1 MGGDLMPEPLTDK
14 MTAFLNEVF
23 PAVIAL
29 KRPNGSI
36 QVIPVWFEYR
46 DGYFWLNSATSR
58 RWPQH
63 LQKAGEVEMLL
74 LDPKDMFRWLK
85 VRGRLVETTTK
96 GAAEHI
102 DRLSLRYTGNPK
114 YQSYQP
120 GEQRITLKVEPVRVS
135 PSWGSWE

>member
-1 MGGDLMPEPLTDK
+1 MRERVTFLGGEAERRGCELSIVGLGYAIEVQGLRKSYGSLVAVDGISFTLESVRSSASWGR
-14 MTAFLNEVF
+14 TA
-23 PAVIAL
+23 PA
-29 KRPNGSI
+29 RPRPSRSWRGS
-36 QVIPVWFEYR
+36 
-46 DGYFWLNSATSR
+46 A
-58 RWPQH
+58 
-63 LQKAGEVEMLL
+63 
-74 LDPKDMFRWLK
+74 MFRWLK

-114 YQSYQP
+114 YQSSQP